1 MKFIPFF
8 ALLISV
14 TPLVA
19 EDAAKPANES
29 SAPEAKSLMP
39 NQEEFLNLPQE
50 ARTEFGKHLVEA
62 HRLARQK
69 RTFEAMDE
77 LNKGALIFAF
87 SPEIHNLRGS
97 CYIEMRAFDKALVE
111 FQKASSFATRSPSIE
126 YNIAEIYFCTK
137 EWVRAIKM
145 FEKILAEQP
154 KGAGGLFSLL
164 EFKLMLSHLK
174 LGNAAQVKKLTDKY
188 GYADDSPF
196 YYYAKASEA
205 FEAKDAAKAE
215 EWLRSAARI
224 FRDPSM
230 IEVWNDAIREYGY
243 LYNVNATELVKP

>member
-1 MKFIPFF
+1 MKFIPLL

-19 EDAAKPANES
+19 EDAVKPVDTSPA
-29 SAPEAKSLMP
+29 AEAKSLMP
-39 NQEEFLNLPQE
+39 NQTEFLNLPQE
-50 ARTEFGKHLVEA
+50 ARKQFGKHLVEA

-77 LNKGALIFAF
+77 LDKGALVFAY

-111 FQKASSFATRSPSIE
+111 FQKASSFATSSPSIE

-137 EWVRAIKM
+137 EWAKAIKM

-154 KGAGGLFSLL
+154 EGVGGLFRLL
-164 EFKLMLSHLK
+164 EYKMLLSHRK
-174 LGNAAQVKKLTDKY
+174 LGNAAEVKKLTDKY
-188 GYADDSPF
+188 DYVDDSPF

-215 EWLRSAARI
+215 EWLRIAARI
-224 FRDPSM
+224 FRDATM

-243 LYNVNATELVKP
+243 LYNVNSTEVVKP